1 MMLNC
6 QSDGQMSK
14 PDSGVDMTSPMSI
27 DLIYASADELRRLY
41 QSKVVSPVD
50 VARATLDAVDRW
62 NPIVNAYCYLNRV
75 LTLQEAA
82 ESEARWIA
90 GAERGPLDG
99 IPYGVKDLLLVR
111 GLPTGYGSSAAR
123 ITDAAQDD
131 APAVARM
138 REAGAVLVGKTTTSE
153 FGWKGTAD
161 SPLTG
166 VTRNIWDFS
175 LTSGGSS
182 GGAATALAAGMGT
195 LQIGTDG
202 GGSTRIPASFCG
214 VTGMKATFGG
224 VPAWPAGPML
234 TLSNVGPMA
243 RSVADLKGLLSVMM
257 QADPRDWNS
266 VPLPRQVRAPVHTLQ
281 GLRIGLHLDEQ
292 CSPEVRGIIQ
302 AAADKLQEQGAHIV
316 PTELPLAGAKELITA
331 HWEAGTA
338 WLVNQVSVQ
347 QRPLVDEGLRRVA
360 SKGQH
365 NSLSD
370 YYQALIGRQKLGEAM
385 LRHFAQF
392 DLILTPTVPIL
403 PFEAGRE
410 APADAASQN
419 WLDWNP
425 YTYPFNLTRQPAI
438 SLPAGISESGLPV
451 GLQLVAGLYQDEWL
465 VDVAQLVE
473 DCLHV
478 SRPRF

>member
-1 MMLNC
+1 MTTS
-6 QSDGQMSK
+6 QSLESSRKSESTLDRQ
-14 PDSGVDMTSPMSI
+14 SPTAM
-27 DLIYASADELRRLY
+27 DLIYASTRELNSLY
-41 QSKVVSPVD
+41 QGKVVSPVD
-50 VARATLDAVDRW
+50 VARATLDAIDRW
-62 NPIVNAYCYLNRV
+62 NPIVNAYCYVDRS
-75 LTLQEAA
+75 LTLQQAA
-82 ESEARWIA
+82 EAEARWMA
-90 GAERGPLDG
+90 GAPLGPLDG

-123 ITDAAQDD
+123 VVQAAQDD

-138 REAGAVLVGKTTTSE
+138 REAGAVLMGKTTTSE

-182 GGAATALAAGMGT
+182 GGASTALAAGMGT

-214 VTGMKATFGG
+214 VTGMKASFGG

-243 RSVADLKGLLSVMM
+243 RSVADLKSLLSVIM

-266 VPLPRQVRAPVHTLQ
+266 VPLPRHVRAPVHTLR
-281 GLRIGLHLDEQ
+281 GLRIGLHLDDC
-292 CSPEVRGIIQ
+292 CSPEVRAVIMV
-302 AAADKLQEQGAHIV
+302 AVDKLQEQGAHIV
-316 PTELPLAGAKELITA
+316 PTELPLADAKNLITA

-338 WLVNQVSVQ
+338 WLVNQVPAQ
-347 QRPLVDEGLRRVA
+347 QRVLVDEGLCQVA
-360 SKGQH
+360 SKGEQ

-392 DLILTPTVPIL
+392 DLVLTPTVPIL

-438 SLPAGISESGLPV
+438 SLPAGISASGLPV

-473 DCLHV
+473 DCLQV
-478 SRPRF
+478 RRPQF

>member
-1 MMLNC
+1 M
-6 QSDGQMSK
+6 
-14 PDSGVDMTSPMSI
+14 
-27 DLIYASADELRRLY
+27 
-41 QSKVVSPVD
+41 
-50 VARATLDAVDRW
+50 
-62 NPIVNAYCYLNRV
+62 
-75 LTLQEAA
+75 
-82 ESEARWIA
+82 A

-123 ITDAAQDD
+123 ITDAAQED

-214 VTGMKATFGG
+214 VTGMKASFGG

-266 VPLPRQVRAPVHTLQ
+266 VPLPRHVRAPARTLQ

-338 WLVNQVSVQ
+338 WLVNQVSAA
-347 QRPLVDEGLRRVA
+347 QRPLVDEGLRQVA
-360 SKGQH
+360 SKGEK
-365 NSLSD
+365 NSLPD

-385 LRHFAQF
+385 LRYFAQF
-392 DLILTPTVPIL
+392 DLVLTPTVPIL

-410 APADAASQN
+410 APSDAASQN
-419 WLDWNP
+419 GLDWNP

-438 SLPAGISESGLPV
+438 SLPAGFSASGLPV

-473 DCLHV
+473 DCLQV
-478 SRPRF
+478 RRPRF

>member
-1 MMLNC
+1 MMSTS
-6 QSDGQMSK
+6 QSDEQRGKSEG
-14 PDSGVDMTSPMSI
+14 SVDMKCSTPM

-62 NPIVNAYCYLNRV
+62 NPIVNAYCYLERS
-75 LTLQEAA
+75 LTLREAA
-82 ESEARWIA
+82 ESEARWMA
-90 GAERGPLDG
+90 GTVCGPLDG

-111 GLPTGYGSSAAR
+111 GLPTGYGSNAAR
-123 ITDAAQDD
+123 IMDAAQDD

-243 RSVADLKGLLSVMM
+243 RSVADLKNLLSVMM

-266 VPLPRQVRAPVHTLQ
+266 VPLPRHVRAPVHTLQ

-292 CSPEVRGIIQ
+292 CSPEVRRIIQ
-302 AAADKLQEQGAHIV
+302 AAADRLQEQGALIV

-347 QRPLVDEGLRRVA
+347 QRTLVDEGLRRVA
-360 SKGQH
+360 SKGEH

-370 YYQALIGRQKLGEAM
+370 YYQALIGRQKLGETM

-392 DLILTPTVPIL
+392 DLVLTPTVPIL

-410 APADAASQN
+410 TPVDAASQN

-438 SLPAGISESGLPV
+438 SLPVGISESGLPV

-478 SRPRF
+478 RRPRF

>member
-1 MMLNC
+1 MMSGS
-6 QSDGQMSK
+6 QTSESIDK
-14 PDSGVDMTSPMSI
+14 PESRVGMALSSPR
-27 DLIYASADELRRLY
+27 DLIYASVDELYRLY
-41 QSKVVSPVD
+41 QSKQVSPVD

-62 NPIVNAYCYLNRV
+62 NPLLNAYCYLDRA
-75 LTLQEAA
+75 LTLHEAA
-82 ESEARWIA
+82 QSEARWMA
-90 GAERGPLDG
+90 GTARGPLDG

-224 VPAWPAGPML
+224 VPAWPAGPLL

-243 RSVADLKGLLSVMM
+243 RSVADLKRLLDVMM

-266 VPLPRQVRAPVHTLQ
+266 VPLPRHVRPSADTLQ
-281 GLRIGLHLDEQ
+281 GLRIGLHLDQQ
-292 CSPEVRGIIQ
+292 CSPEVRAIIQ

-316 PTELPLAGAKELITA
+316 LTELPLTGAKELITA

-338 WLVNQVSVQ
+338 WLVNQVAAE
-347 QRPLVDEGLRRVA
+347 QRPLVDKGLRQVA
-360 SKGQH
+360 SKGET

-392 DLILTPTVPIL
+392 DLVLTPTVPIL
-403 PFEAGRE
+403 PFEAGRD
-410 APADAASQN
+410 APANAASQN

-438 SLPAGISESGLPV
+438 SLPAGVSASGLPV
-451 GLQLVAGLYQDEWL
+451 GLQMVAGLYQDEWL
-465 VDVAQLVE
+465 VDLAQRVE
-473 DCLHV
+473 DCLQV
-478 SRPRF
+478 RRLRF

>member
-1 MMLNC
+1 MMAKNHTIEAMDRGKSPL
-6 QSDGQMSK
+6 
-14 PDSGVDMTSPMSI
+14 DMKSPSPM
-27 DLIYASADELRRLY
+27 DLIYASTQELHELY
-41 QSKVVSPVD
+41 RSKLVSPVE
-50 VARATLDAVDRW
+50 VARATLDAIDRW
-62 NPIVNAYCYLNRV
+62 NPILNAYCYLDRS
-75 LTLQEAA
+75 LSLKQAA
-82 ESEARWIA
+82 QAEARWMA
-90 GAERGPLDG
+90 GAPLGALDG

-123 ITDAAQDD
+123 VTQAAQDD

-138 REAGAVLVGKTTTSE
+138 REAGAVLMGKTTTSE

-161 SPLTG
+161 SPLSG
-166 VTRNIWDFS
+166 ITRNVWDFS

-214 VTGMKATFGG
+214 VAGMKASFGG

-243 RSVADLKGLLSVMM
+243 RTVADLKSLLSVMM

-266 VPLPRQVRAPVHTLQ
+266 VPLPRHVRAPVQTLQ
-281 GLRIGLHLDEQ
+281 GLRIGLHLDDR
-292 CSPEVRGIIQ
+292 CSPEVRAVVM
-302 AAADKLQEQGAHIV
+302 AAAEKLQEQGAHMV
-316 PTELPLAGAKELITA
+316 STELPLSDAKDLITA

-338 WLVNQVSVQ
+338 WLVKQIPAE
-347 QRPLVDEGLRRVA
+347 QRRLVDEGLRTVA
-360 SKGQH
+360 SRGEQ

-392 DLILTPTVPIL
+392 DLVLTPTVPIL

-410 APADAASQN
+410 APADAESQN

-438 SLPAGISESGLPV
+438 SLPAGISASGLPV

-465 VDVAQLVE
+465 VDVAALVE
-473 DCLHV
+473 DCLQV

>member
-1 MMLNC
+1 MMAKGHTLEAMDRGK
-6 QSDGQMSK
+6 S
-14 PDSGVDMTSPMSI
+14 PVDMTCPSPL
-27 DLIYASADELRRLY
+27 DLIYASTQELHSLY
-41 QSKVVSPVD
+41 QSKLGSPVD
-50 VARATLDAVDRW
+50 VARATLDAIDRW
-62 NPIVNAYCYLNRV
+62 NPLVNAYCYLDRS
-75 LTLQEAA
+75 LTLQQAA
-82 ESEARWIA
+82 QSEARWMA
-90 GAERGPLDG
+90 GASLGPLDG

-123 ITDAAQDD
+123 VAQAAQDD

-138 REAGAVLVGKTTTSE
+138 REAGAVLMGKTTTSE

-214 VTGMKATFGG
+214 VTGMKASFGG

-243 RSVADLKGLLSVMM
+243 RNVADLKNLLCVMM
-257 QADPRDWNS
+257 QPDPRDWNS
-266 VPLPRQVRAPVHTLQ
+266 VPLPRHVRAPVKSLQ
-281 GLRIGLHLDEQ
+281 GLRIGLHLDDR
-292 CSPEVRGIIQ
+292 CSPCVRAVIM
-302 AAADKLQEQGAHIV
+302 AAVEKLQGQGAHIV
-316 PTELPLAGAKELITA
+316 PAELPLADAKDLICA

-338 WLVNQVSVQ
+338 WLVKQVPAQ
-347 QRPLVDEGLRRVA
+347 QRCLVDEGLRRVA
-360 SKGQH
+360 SRGEQ
-365 NSLSD
+365 NSLPD

-392 DLILTPTVPIL
+392 DLVLTPTVPIL
-403 PFEAGRE
+403 PFEAGLD
-410 APADAASQN
+410 APGDAASQN

-438 SLPAGISESGLPV
+438 SLPAGISASGLPV
-451 GLQLVAGLYQDEWL
+451 GLQLVAGLYEDEWL
-465 VDVAQLVE
+465 VGVAQLVE
-473 DCLHV
+473 DCLQV
-478 SRPRF
+478 RRPQF